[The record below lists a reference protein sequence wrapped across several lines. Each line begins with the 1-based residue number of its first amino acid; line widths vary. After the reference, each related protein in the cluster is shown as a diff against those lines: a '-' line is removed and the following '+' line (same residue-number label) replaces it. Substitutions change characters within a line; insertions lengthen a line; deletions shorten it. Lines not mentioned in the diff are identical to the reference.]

1 MKKIIEGKH
10 IIVFASIVVVM
21 LLGLVSM
28 ICYFYTDKL
37 YHILFLFILIISI
50 ISSQKNNKG
59 DTINFFNS

>member
-37 YHILFLFILIISI
+37 YHINHKHYKFS
-50 ISSQKNNKG
+50 KK
-59 DTINFFNS
+59 